1 MYLPGVLFNW
11 KRRPEQAPQKVYG
24 TYMHFVCL
32 ACHLV
37 LVPSLGSVGRMG
49 QGAMLSV
56 KKVEDI
62 VENAAAIAN
71 WHSSRAMLL
80 LGQTLL
86 LRQRRNDG

>member
-11 KRRPEQAPQKVYG
+11 KRRPEQAPHKVHG
-24 TYMHFVCL
+24 TYMHFEVL

-37 LVPSLGSVGRMG
+37 LVPSLGSVRRRG

-56 KKVEDI
+56 NKVEHI
-62 VENAAAIAN
+62 VENAAA
-71 WHSSRAMLL
+71 M
-80 LGQTLL
+80 